1 MVMKAENLRAE
12 ARGIEA
18 MERLREE
25 TARKMMEA
33 QRINK
38 AR

>member
-1 MVMKAENLRAE
+1 MKAENLRAE
-12 ARGIEA
+12 ARGIEP

-33 QRINK
+33 QRINI

>member
-1 MVMKAENLRAE
+1 MKAENLRAE

-18 MERLREE
+18 MVGLREE

-33 QRINK
+33 
-38 AR
+38 